1 MKFIKWAI
9 IFLSLFVVSCYHIN
23 YSDKKSELLF
33 QADSLYFT
41 WEYSA
46 AVTPAMQLLELARE
60 DGDHYLC
67 GQAEDLLAD
76 IIAATY
82 GGHEVVEHR
91 LNAADHYLQAD
102 SVRAHRY
109 ALLDVAIAHANND
122 SLRLGMSLLD
132 SIRSIAGSDSALTA
146 NCLRASMRITARLDG
161 LREFDS
167 RKLKQ
172 YRRFFTPTAAD
183 YAYLAISK
191 STMKAKAEHYRH
203 AMPEIAAEIEAE
215 PADYGLYLD
224 SARAIARTESEYK
237 LIDWATAECYRNAG
251 EPELWKSYTDS
262 LCEQRLYARQPTAS
276 ETVVGAQ
283 RDFQSDRATEQHS
296 RASSLRTIL
305 ICVTLLFIVIVAA
318 GYAYYRLRM
327 KVKNAEIEAQMESLA
342 NLSNEIARRHASS
355 SAMNTRIENLFR
367 ERWQTINFLCN
378 EFFEKG
384 DSEKTRAFII
394 KEVENE
400 IERLKTPLKLR
411 QIEASVDECMDSIAS
426 RLRSQCATMLKE
438 DDIRFIVLI
447 YAGFSPRAVCMFTG
461 MKLKSF
467 YTKRTRLITRI
478 SSSEAIIDRDEF
490 LQKLNATS

>member
-1 MKFIKWAI
+1 
-9 IFLSLFVVSCYHIN
+9 
-23 YSDKKSELLF
+23 
-33 QADSLYFT
+33 
-41 WEYSA
+41 
-46 AVTPAMQLLELARE
+46 MQLLELARE

-109 ALLDVAIAHANND
+109 AMLDVAIAHANND
-122 SLRLGMSLLD
+122 SLRLGMFLLD

-191 STMKAKAEHYRH
+191 STMKAKAERYRH
-203 AMPEIAAEIEAE
+203 AMPEIAAEIETE

-262 LCEQRLYARQPTAS
+262 LCEQRLYGRQPTAS

-283 RDFQSDRATEQHS
+283 RDFQSDRATTLAGFKPADNTHLCHTALYRHCGRGLCLLPPAHESEKCRNRSADGIARQSEQRDS
-296 RASSLRTIL
+296 TRT
-305 ICVTLLFIVIVAA
+305 CIVIRP
-318 GYAYYRLRM
+318 Y
-327 KVKNAEIEAQMESLA
+327 
-342 NLSNEIARRHASS
+342 HAH
-355 SAMNTRIENLFR
+355 R
-367 ERWQTINFLCN
+367 
-378 EFFEKG
+378 K
-384 DSEKTRAFII
+384 
-394 KEVENE
+394 
-400 IERLKTPLKLR
+400 PL
-411 QIEASVDECMDSIAS
+411 
-426 RLRSQCATMLKE
+426 
-438 DDIRFIVLI
+438 
-447 YAGFSPRAVCMFTG
+447 P
-461 MKLKSF
+461 
-467 YTKRTRLITRI
+467 
-478 SSSEAIIDRDEF
+478 
-490 LQKLNATS
+490 